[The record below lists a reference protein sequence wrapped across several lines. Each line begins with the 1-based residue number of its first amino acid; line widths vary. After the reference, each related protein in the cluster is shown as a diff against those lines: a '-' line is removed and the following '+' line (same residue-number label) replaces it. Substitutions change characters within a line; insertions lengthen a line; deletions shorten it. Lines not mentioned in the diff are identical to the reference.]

1 MSRRGG
7 AVTRV
12 LVLDASVR
20 QALAACRALGRA
32 GFEVGTAGWSPEA
45 VAGRS
50 RHSVRYHE
58 LPSPGGPSAAFEGA
72 VAAAIAAHRYDVI
85 LSVDDRTLARLDTVE
100 LPVPSVPTLG
110 EPFRLLT
117 EKLQLVELARRA
129 GVDYPATC
137 RLDDFI
143 TDGGR
148 RFSFPVVVK
157 SARSGVATPEYAEL
171 ASGAR
176 VVDDLSSAVEA
187 GARLVRKGHDA
198 IVQERVWTN
207 RKLNVVLI
215 RRDGRSELR
224 YAHEALRE
232 SPPEGGL
239 GVTLRTVSADDPDVL
254 PAVESLERICDAA
267 GYEGIVQAELYVEP
281 GRAWLIDVNPRLWG
295 STWFAERLG
304 LRVTERAVAVAL
316 GRSAA
321 GSTGY
326 PVGRTF
332 HHVSGELRWASL
344 HRPVAPRLLELARTT
359 RPWDVFEYADLSD
372 PMPPLVLAFQSLRRR
387 ARRR

>member
-1 MSRRGG
+1 MSPRADT
-7 AVTRV
+7 AVRV

-20 QALAACRALGRA
+20 QALAACRALGR
-32 GFEVGTAGWSPEA
+32 GGHEVGTAGWSAGA
-45 VAGRS
+45 VASRS
-50 RHSVRYHE
+50 RHSARYHR
-58 LPSPGGPSAAFEGA
+58 LPSPGG
-72 VAAAIAAHRYDVI
+72 AAAPFEDALAAVVAAHRYEAIVA
-85 LSVDDRTLARLDTVE
+85 VDDRTLARLDTVDV
-100 LPVPSVPTLG
+100 PVPSVPMPG
-110 EPFRLLT
+110 RPFRLLT
-117 EKLQLVELARRA
+117 EKLELGALARRA

-137 RLDDFI
+137 TLDEFLAH
-143 TDGGR
+143 GAR
-148 RFSFPVVVK
+148 RFPFPLVVK
-157 SARSGVATPEYAEL
+157 SARSGVATAEYAEL

-176 VVDDLSSAVEA
+176 VVDDLASLEAA
-187 GARLVRKGHDA
+187 GARLAAKGHVA
-198 IVQERVWTN
+198 IVQERVWTS

-232 SPPEGGL
+232 SPPQGGL
-239 GVTLRTVSADDPDVL
+239 GVTLRTVDAGDPDVL
-254 PAVESLERICDAA
+254 PAVEALERVCDAA
-267 GYEGIVQAELYVEP
+267 GYEGLVQAELYVEP

-321 GSTGY
+321 GPVGY

-332 HHVSGELRWASL
+332 HHLGGELRWASL
-344 HRPVAPRLLELARTT
+344 HRPAAPRLLELVRTT

-372 PMPPLVLAFQSLRRR
+372 PAPPLALAVDALRRR
-387 ARRR
+387 VSRS

>member
-1 MSRRGG
+1 MP
-7 AVTRV
+7 
-12 LVLDASVR
+12 
-20 QALAACRALGRA
+20 C
-32 GFEVGTAGWSPEA
+32 
-45 VAGRS
+45 
-50 RHSVRYHE
+50 
-58 LPSPGGPSAAFEGA
+58 
-72 VAAAIAAHRYDVI
+72 
-85 LSVDDRTLARLDTVE
+85 
-100 LPVPSVPTLG
+100 
-110 EPFRLLT
+110 
-117 EKLQLVELARRA
+117 
-129 GVDYPATC
+129 
-137 RLDDFI
+137 
-143 TDGGR
+143 
-148 RFSFPVVVK
+148 
-157 SARSGVATPEYAEL
+157 
-171 ASGAR
+171 
-176 VVDDLSSAVEA
+176 
-187 GARLVRKGHDA
+187 
-198 IVQERVWTN
+198 VQERVWTN

-316 GRSAA
+316 GRTAA
-321 GSTGY
+321 GPRLSGG
-326 PVGRTF
+326 PDVD
-332 HHVSGELRWASL
+332 HVSGELRWASL
-344 HRPVAPRLLELARTT
+344 HRRVAPRLLELARTT

>member
-1 MSRRGG
+1 MSRR
-7 AVTRV
+7 ADPTRV

-32 GFEVGTAGWSPEA
+32 GHEVGTAGWSATA

-50 RHSVRYHE
+50 RHSVRYHR
-58 LPSPGGPSAAFEGA
+58 LPSPGGPAAPFEEA
-72 VAAAIAAHRYDVI
+72 LAAAVETHRYDAIV
-85 LSVDDRTLARLDTVE
+85 SVDDRTLARLDTVQV
-100 LPVPSVPTLG
+100 PAPSVPMLG

-117 EKLQLVELARRA
+117 EKLELAELARRVE
-129 GVDYPATC
+129 VDYPATC
-137 RLDDFI
+137 ALDEFI
-143 TDGGR
+143 ADGGR
-148 RFSFPVVVK
+148 RFPFPVVVK

-176 VVDDLSSAVEA
+176 VVDDIRSLDEV
-187 GARLVRKGHDA
+187 GARLVAKGHRA
-198 IVQERVWTN
+198 IVQERVWTS

-215 RRDGRSELR
+215 RRDGQSELR

-239 GVTLRTVSADDPDVL
+239 GVTLRTVAVDDPGVL
-254 PAVESLERICDAA
+254 PAVEALERVCDAA
-267 GYEGIVQAELYVEP
+267 KYEGLVQAELYVEP

-304 LRVTERAVAVAL
+304 LRVTERAVSVAL
-316 GRSAA
+316 GRS
-321 GSTGY
+321 GSGPVDY

-332 HHVSGELRWASL
+332 HHLSGELRWASL
-344 HRPVAPRLLELARTT
+344 HRPAAPRVLELVRTT

-372 PMPPLVLAFQSLRRR
+372 PVPPISLAAGSLRRR
-387 ARRR
+387 VSRS